1 MFDQFSK
8 YCTLHDLL
16 RFYNFSYRKKTWLVL
31 QKSLKS
37 EFLPHCNGDKPR
49 RIKEFMK
56 YYYNQRGLSSKSRQ
70 IVDLKLGQTS
80 KTLFVSKLLVR
91 GSFFTLNLSLNFS
104 FIDVN
109 CKTLRQNQYWSKLK
123 DFANS
128 EPNTNTVAHLALSSR
143 KNLLKLSW
151 FCFDLSM

>member
-1 MFDQFSK
+1 
-8 YCTLHDLL
+8 
-16 RFYNFSYRKKTWLVL
+16 
-31 QKSLKS
+31 
-37 EFLPHCNGDKPR
+37 
-49 RIKEFMK
+49 MK

-143 KNLLKLSW
+143 KNLLKLS
-151 FCFDLSM
+151 